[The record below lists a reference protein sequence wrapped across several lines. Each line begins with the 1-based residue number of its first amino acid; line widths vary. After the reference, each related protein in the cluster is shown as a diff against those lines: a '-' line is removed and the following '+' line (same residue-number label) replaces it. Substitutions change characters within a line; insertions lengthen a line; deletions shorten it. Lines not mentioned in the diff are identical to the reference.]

1 MPLDVQ
7 AIPVLSDNYAW
18 FLRDTETGT
27 TAVIDPGEAAPVA
40 NFIEKEGGRLDLIL
54 LTHHHHDHTGGT
66 EALRQRYHARVAGP
80 AAEQQRMPPLDIALH
95 DQESI
100 AVGTCIGTVI
110 AVPGHTLGHICYDFP
125 NPPSLFCG
133 DTLFSL
139 GCGRLFEGT
148 AEQMF
153 ESLHKLDALPDA
165 TRVYCGHEYTLG
177 NSAFALHAEPHN
189 AALKERVAEVR
200 RLRAE
205 NKPTVPSTLG
215 MERATNPFLRAQD
228 VQTFA
233 QLRRE
238 KDTF

>member
-27 TAVIDPGEAAPVA
+27 TAVVDPGEATPVA
-40 NFIEKEGGRLDLIL
+40 DFIEKEGGRLDLIL
-54 LTHHHHDHTGGT
+54 LTHHHHDHTGGA

-95 DQESI
+95 DQDSI
-100 AVGTCIGTVI
+100 AVGACIGTVI

-139 GCGRLFEGT
+139 GCGRLFE
-148 AEQMF
+148 
-153 ESLHKLDALPDA
+153 ALPNRCLKACTSWIRCQMQHVYIADTNTRWA
-165 TRVYCGHEYTLG
+165 TAPLPCMQSHIMR
-177 NSAFALHAEPHN
+177 P
-189 AALKERVAEVR
+189 
-200 RLRAE
+200 
-205 NKPTVPSTLG
+205 
-215 MERATNPFLRAQD
+215 
-228 VQTFA
+228 
-233 QLRRE
+233 
-238 KDTF
+238 